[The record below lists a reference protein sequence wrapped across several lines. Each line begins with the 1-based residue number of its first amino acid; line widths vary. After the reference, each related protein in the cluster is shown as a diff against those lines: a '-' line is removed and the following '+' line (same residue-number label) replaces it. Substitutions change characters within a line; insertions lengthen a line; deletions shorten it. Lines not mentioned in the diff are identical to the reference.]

1 MKRRDLLLSP
11 LLVPLAS
18 RAQRPAFRNPLP
30 AGIPEHRRSGI
41 KSIVPLKDGTVL
53 ANNGRRSSD
62 QGKSWSEPRAFGPGV
77 RGDGLVRLASGAIL
91 LTQQPPNLH
100 KVHLP
105 TLHVSRDEGNTWQ
118 TLPASFPR
126 MFSGPNFFGDELV
139 QTRSGRLIWPCSID
153 FNPKF
158 SEFLYENVQARSEWR
173 GKVYQTEGH
182 QHLPEIYLT
191 FIAYSDDEG
200 QSWKLAEGY
209 YKSPLA
215 LWGWFD
221 ERGIPN
227 GYGGHTS
234 FGECTAAE
242 TRDGRVLVYGRS
254 EVGRVVATYSDD
266 NGITWH
272 SPLPKDLANSGSPV
286 RLRRIERN
294 GDLMIVWNQVSHEEI
309 RRGYRRGRLSA
320 AISPDNGETWG
331 HFKTLEL
338 SDGLEDIA
346 RVAPEYPI
354 KMTRARDSVGRIP
367 ENYAYF
373 HYANAK
379 PAGDQVYI
387 HYLRGSPALGIAEQG
402 LGEQE
407 EVLRVY
413 PLEWFYS

>member
-1 MKRRDLLLSP
+1 MNRRDLLLSP
-11 LLVPLAS
+11 LLAPLAS
-18 RAQRPAFRNPLP
+18 NAQRPAFRKPMP
-30 AGIPEHRRSGI
+30 AGVIEHRRSGI
-41 KSIVPLKDGTVL
+41 KSIVALKDGAIL
-53 ANNGRRSSD
+53 ANNGRRSHD
-62 QGKSWSEPRAFGPGV
+62 QGKTWTEPKAFGAGIQ
-77 RGDGLVRLASGAIL
+77 GDGLVRLASGAIL
-91 LTQQPPNLH
+91 LTQQPPNAN

-105 TLHVSRDEGNTWQ
+105 TLHVSRDEGATWQ

-126 MFSGPNFFGDELV
+126 MFSGPNFFGDELI
-139 QTRSGRLIWPCSID
+139 QTKSGRLIWPCSID

-158 SEFLYENVQARSEWR
+158 PEFLYENVQARSEWR
-173 GKVYQTEGH
+173 GKLYQTEGH

-200 QSWKLAEGY
+200 RSWTLAEGY

-227 GYGGHTS
+227 GYGGHSS

-242 TRDGRVLVYGRS
+242 TRDGRILVYGRS
-254 EVGRVVATYSDD
+254 EVGRIVSTYSDD

-286 RLRRIERN
+286 RLRRIEKN

-309 RRGYRRGRLSA
+309 RRGYRRGRLST
-320 AISPDNGETWG
+320 AISRDNGETWG

-338 SDGLEDIA
+338 SEGLEDMTH
-346 RVAPEYPI
+346 VAPEYPI
-354 KMTRARDSVGRIP
+354 KMTRARDFVGRIP
-367 ENYAYF
+367 DNYAYF

-379 PAGDQVYI
+379 FAGDQVYI
-387 HYLRGSPALGIAEQG
+387 QYLRGSPALGIAEQG

-407 EVLRVY
+407 DVLRIY